1 MRRRRRRLGFL
12 GALAGAAFVGGL
24 LIGAGNDESAD
35 TAGEPEIEDVF
46 AESDRIFP
54 ERRVV
59 AFYGAPQDEA
69 LGALGDGKPGE
80 VALRLRKQADVY
92 DRPSR
97 PVIPALELIATV
109 ANASPGD
116 NGLYNTQQPDEVIDE
131 YLKLARANGAL
142 LLLDIQPG
150 RGDFEEEIERLE
162 PYLVQP
168 DVGLALDPEW
178 NVGPDGIPGQV
189 IGSIDADAVNEA
201 SEYLQGLVEAND
213 LPQKLLVVHQFTDG
227 MIEDKESLLPRPDV
241 AVTLNVDG
249 FGDPPNKVAKYEELG
264 PLGSTGTPEELPAG
278 FKLFYEED
286 TNLMQP
292 RQVLRLRPQPDFV
305 VYE

>member
-1 MRRRRRRLGFL
+1 MLRRRRRLGLL
-12 GALAGAAFVGGL
+12 GAVAGAALIGGL
-24 LIGAGNDESAD
+24 IIGAGKDESAD

-80 VALRLRKQADVY
+80 VALRLRRQADDY
-92 DRPSR
+92 DRAGR
-97 PVIPALELIATV
+97 PVIPAFELIATI
-109 ANASPGD
+109 ANSEPGE
-116 NGLYNTQQPDEVIDE
+116 NGLYNTQQPDDVISE

-150 RGDFEEEIERLE
+150 RGDFIEEVERLE
-162 PYLVQP
+162 KFLVEP

-178 NVGPDGIPGQV
+178 NVGPEGIPGEV
-189 IGSIDADAVNEA
+189 IGSVDADVVNEA
-201 SEYLQGLVEAND
+201 SEYLQTLVDEND
-213 LPQKLLVVHQFTDG
+213 LPQKLLVVHQFTDD
-227 MIEDKESLLPRPDV
+227 MIADKEDLLPRPDV

-249 FGDPPNKVAKYEELG
+249 FGDRPNKVAKYEDLRS
-264 PLGSTGTPEELPAG
+264 PSPPEELPTG

-286 TNLMQP
+286 IGLMTPQ
-292 RQVLRLRPQPDFV
+292 QVLRLRPQPDLV
-305 VYE
+305 IYE